1 MIKYSQNSQDSLN
14 ILNKSLFI
22 FDFDGVLVDSNNI
35 KSIAFAKIY
44 DSYGANVVRKVVQ
57 HHSENGGMSREDK
70 FKLYHDKFL
79 KLEIMD
85 SEILNLSEKFTNL
98 VLEEVM
104 QCSEIEGVTEILNYC
119 MEQGIICAIASASPE
134 VELKKIISL
143 RPWSNVFKY
152 KFGSPES
159 KVSNINKILNI
170 TSIPKNKAIFF
181 GDSSNDL
188 DAAKKCQ
195 IDFIGINFNSS
206 DMTGFRELLN
216 NEGLV

>member
-1 MIKYSQNSQDSLN
+1 MFKYSQNLQDSLN
-14 ILNKSLFI
+14 ISNKSLFI

-35 KSIAFAKIY
+35 KSTAFAKIY
-44 DSYGANVVRKVVQ
+44 DPYGANVVRKVVK

-79 KLEIMD
+79 KLEITD
-85 SEILNLSEKFTNL
+85 SEIINLSEKFTNL
-98 VLEEVM
+98 VLQEVM
-104 QCSEIEGVTEILNYC
+104 QCSEIEGVTKILTHC
-119 MEQGIICAIASASPE
+119 MDQGIICAIASASPE

-188 DAAKKCQ
+188 VAAKNCQ

-206 DMTGFRELLN
+206 DTSGFRELLN